1 MDIVHQQAGHQ
12 MLTSGN
18 FHLLQCWAAANIHSG
33 QEHMASSYCTAVLT
47 EPLGIRILS
56 PVDATSLVWTQED
69 EFSFLETSH
78 CYSSCVG
85 LGVGIPQFSIADH
98 VRTLS
103 PGLRL

>member
-1 MDIVHQQAGHQ
+1 

-33 QEHMASSYCTAVLT
+33 QEHMASSCCVAVLT

-69 EFSFLETSH
+69 EFSVLEASH
-78 CYSSCVG
+78 CYNSCVG